1 MVGWLSAKNPATFGL
16 LADANATRTD
26 WLVLM
31 DDDTYVLPG
40 RLRATL
46 GWYGFAA
53 RSALAVG
60 RKFHSR
66 KTMLLGGGPGIA
78 LSRTALDK
86 ISAAECTK
94 RTFPIISSSV
104 PGGDGWLGSL
114 RGNLKHWACL
124 RSCLVDECCQ
134 SLLRTAQF

>member
-1 MVGWLSAKNPATFGL
+1 
-16 LADANATRTD
+16 
-26 WLVLM
+26 
-31 DDDTYVLPG
+31 
-40 RLRATL
+40 
-46 GWYGFAA
+46 
-53 RSALAVG
+53 
-60 RKFHSR
+60 
-66 KTMLLGGGPGIA
+66 MLLGGGPGIA